1 MPLSNKTVSDLLK
14 NNYKI
19 FRSFTDSNNYYNKF
33 KNFKKF
39 KTIIIVGM
47 GGSILGS
54 KAIYSF
60 LKYKINKK
68 FIFVDN
74 LDENLIKKI
83 KNENNL
89 HKCLFL
95 IISKSGNT
103 SETILNLYFFKS
115 YLKKSNTIIL
125 TENKNNFLKN
135 FALKKNLK
143 FIEHEKFIGG
153 RYSVLTD
160 VGMLPAFLMG
170 LKNSNFKKGLRKL
183 LHNKSF
189 FLKSF
194 KIIEKLNISKI
205 KTLIFFNYVPELQ
218 DFLYWCQ
225 QLFAESLGKKNKG
238 FLPVISNAPK
248 DHHSLLQL
256 YLAGPKDK
264 VFYVFSKSKTQSVKI
279 KSSFFKKSIG
289 YLNNKKYNDVVLS
302 QKNAFIKVLKMNK
315 IPHREIFIDKIDEN
329 TLGKLFLQFIFE
341 TIFIG
346 KVMKINPFDQPA
358 VEDVK
363 ILTKKILNSKKF

>member
-1 MPLSNKTVSDLLK
+1 MPLSIKTVSELLK
-14 NNYKI
+14 NNYQI
-19 FRSFTDSNNYYNKF
+19 FRAFTENNNYSDKF

-68 FIFVDN
+68 LIFIDN

-83 KNENNL
+83 RNENNL
-89 HKCLFL
+89 SKGLFI

-115 YLKKSNTIIL
+115 YLKKNNTIIL

-135 FALKKNLK
+135 FALKKNFK
-143 FIEHEKFIGG
+143 FIEHKKFIGG

-170 LKNSNFKKGLRKL
+170 LKNSNFKKDLRKL
-183 LHNKSF
+183 LHNKSI

-194 KIIEKLNISKI
+194 KNIKKLNLSKT

-225 QLFAESLGKKNKG
+225 QLFAESLGKKNRG

-264 VFYVFSKSKTQSVKI
+264 VFYIFSKRKTKSIRI
-279 KSSFFKKSIG
+279 KSSFFEKNMS
-289 YLNNKKYNDVVLS
+289 YLNNKKYNNVVLS
-302 QKNAFIKVLKMNK
+302 QKNAFIEVLKLKK
-315 IPHREIFIDKIDEN
+315 IPYREILIDELDEN

-341 TIFIG
+341 TIFIA
-346 KVMKINPFDQPA
+346 KIMKINPFDQPA

-363 ILTKKILNSKKF
+363 ILTKKILNSKKS